1 VLITCVHL
9 AKGLEFDQVIVPQV
23 NEDNYK
29 TDVDRSMLYIA
40 CTRAMHELTIT
51 HNGEL
56 SKLIVSEEA
65 VEYA

>member
-1 VLITCVHL
+1 MLITCVHL

-23 NEDNYK
+23 NRENYA

-56 SKLIVSEEA
+56 SELIVSEEA

>member
-1 VLITCVHL
+1 M
-9 AKGLEFDQVIVPQV
+9 IVPQV